1 MPQAHPPFRIYARS
15 KPMPIINS
23 KHPRNPVWEH
33 VSFPMSLDLIPE
45 SNQVMIGYGSG
56 DQIPRVKMMPWEDV
70 AKLFPVPREEAVGTW
85 KNLAA
90 KKLRSL
96 LRLPGLTSRR
106 SISSS
111 WQ

>member
-1 MPQAHPPFRIYARS
+1 
-15 KPMPIINS
+15 MPIINS

-33 VSFPMSLDLIPE
+33 VSFPMSLELIPE

-70 AKLFPVPREEAVGTW
+70 AKLFPIPRGEASAVATW

-90 KKLRSL
+90 RRVRSL
-96 LRLPGLTSRR
+96 MHLRWYRT
-106 SISSS
+106 SSS
-111 WQ
+111 SSGSSSGGGELMQLP

>member
-1 MPQAHPPFRIYARS
+1 
-15 KPMPIINS
+15 MPIINS

-33 VSFPMSLDLIPE
+33 VSFPMSLEIIPE

-90 KKLRSL
+90 LKHLRSL
-96 LRLPGLTSRR
+96 LRLPGG
-106 SISSS
+106 SSS
-111 WQ
+111 GSSSRWGRV

>member
-1 MPQAHPPFRIYARS
+1 MYVGLQAHPPFRIYARS

-33 VSFPMSLDLIPE
+33 VSFPMSLDLILE
-45 SNQVMIGYGSG
+45 TNQVMIGYGSG

-96 LRLPGLTSRR
+96 LRLPGL
-106 SISSS
+106 SSS
-111 WQ
+111 SSRQ